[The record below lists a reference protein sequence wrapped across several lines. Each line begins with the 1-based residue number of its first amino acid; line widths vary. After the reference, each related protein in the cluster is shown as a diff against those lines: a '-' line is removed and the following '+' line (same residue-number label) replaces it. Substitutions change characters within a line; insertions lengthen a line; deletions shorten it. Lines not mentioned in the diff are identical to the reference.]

1 MSEGR
6 VKKSSRNISV
16 GLIATVINTITAFIG
31 RKAFVVFLGSDALGI
46 NGLFT
51 EVIAILSLTELGVGM
66 AIVYNLYKPLS
77 DHDEQKISQLM
88 SLYRTAYNIIAVV
101 ILVLGLA
108 ITPVVHKL
116 ITEVNYPL
124 SYIRLIFIL
133 FVIKTSSSYLFSYK
147 TSLLNA
153 DQKQYVVSFVTM
165 VGKAVF
171 TVVSIIVLWMTKN
184 YIIYLILTII
194 QTILTNIVLSFYVDK
209 HYPYLDYSQH
219 LSEEERN
226 KVFDDVKNLFLKKVS
241 GGITNSTDNILISKL
256 VSTIQ
261 SGLYSNYVLVFS
273 GVRTLRIAFTN
284 GLAASIG
291 ELSVSEEVEKCIQV
305 LRRLTYIYYLF
316 AIVASSVL
324 FAVCDHFIEFCF
336 GNVYVMEK
344 MVVVIATFVL
354 YLEICSDPLWQYLEV
369 SGLFK
374 QDKYIG
380 LAGSVI
386 NLIVSIVLGLK
397 IGISGIFIGTVCTQL
412 VQLILKTN
420 LLFRE
425 KYHVPSTS
433 YYLMWIKLLA
443 SFILLCLV
451 KQFILDPII
460 IENLFLA
467 ILVKG
472 IVGLIIGILFSVIPF
487 YGTEEFSYS
496 ISLFT
501 SFVQRSRKS

>member
-1 MSEGR
+1 
-6 VKKSSRNISV
+6 
-16 GLIATVINTITAFIG
+16 
-31 RKAFVVFLGSDALGI
+31 
-46 NGLFT
+46 
-51 EVIAILSLTELGVGM
+51 
-66 AIVYNLYKPLS
+66 
-77 DHDEQKISQLM
+77 
-88 SLYRTAYNIIAVV
+88 
-101 ILVLGLA
+101 
-108 ITPVVHKL
+108 
-116 ITEVNYPL
+116 
-124 SYIRLIFIL
+124 
-133 FVIKTSSSYLFSYK
+133 
-147 TSLLNA
+147 
-153 DQKQYVVSFVTM
+153 
-165 VGKAVF
+165 
-171 TVVSIIVLWMTKN
+171 
-184 YIIYLILTII
+184 
-194 QTILTNIVLSFYVDK
+194 
-209 HYPYLDYSQH
+209 
-219 LSEEERN
+219 
-226 KVFDDVKNLFLKKVS
+226 
-241 GGITNSTDNILISKL
+241 
-256 VSTIQ
+256 
-261 SGLYSNYVLVFS
+261 
-273 GVRTLRIAFTN
+273 
-284 GLAASIG
+284 
-291 ELSVSEEVEKCIQV
+291 
-305 LRRLTYIYYLF
+305 
-316 AIVASSVL
+316 
-324 FAVCDHFIEFCF
+324 
-336 GNVYVMEK
+336 MEK

-386 NLIVSIVLGLK
+386 NLIVSIILGLK